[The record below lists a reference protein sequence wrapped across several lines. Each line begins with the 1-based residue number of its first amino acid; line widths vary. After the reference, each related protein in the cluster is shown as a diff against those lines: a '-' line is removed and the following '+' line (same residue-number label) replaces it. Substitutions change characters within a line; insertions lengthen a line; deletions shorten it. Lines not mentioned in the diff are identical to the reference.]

1 MGRPSMETA
10 RQWAPKPVRDR
21 LPGGKRKS
29 GLATRLQGGKSRS
42 KLSERLPGAGGK
54 GGTRLSERLPGGKG
68 GSGLLD
74 APKAAMRGSRR
85 RGWAGGRRRRTAG
98 GLSGRAA
105 AVRKRAPSM
114 PKPPSVSMPSVSM
127 PSVSMPSIPK
137 RSRKARRRT
146 RRMAGNLG
154 LLVGAGA
161 GYVLGTKAGR
171 ERYQQIVDQAKQ
183 LWQRPQ
189 VQDTVAKGRDRAAS
203 GVSKAAATAGD
214 RLSQVRERSERTPEP
229 EPSPNGPSRPATAQ
243 APGPSS
249 PGATGA
255 PE

>member
-29 GLATRLQGGKSRS
+29 GLAARL
-42 KLSERLPGAGGK
+42 AGGK
-54 GGTRLSERLPGGKG
+54 RKPGLAERLPGGKSA
-68 GSGLLD
+68 SGLLD
-74 APKAAMRGSRR
+74 APRSAMRRRRR
-85 RGWAGGRRRRTAG
+85 RGWAGGRRRRTGG
-98 GLSGRAA
+98 GLSARAA
-105 AVRKRAPSM
+105 AVRQRAPSM
-114 PKPPSVSMPSVSM
+114 PKPPQVSMPSVSMPSVSM
-127 PSVSMPSIPK
+127 PSVSMPSMPK

-146 RRMAGNLG
+146 RRVVGNLG

-183 LWQRPQ
+183 LWERPD
-189 VQDTVAKGRDRAAS
+189 VQDKVAKGRDRAAS

-214 RLSQVRERSERTPEP
+214 RLSQVRERSERKP
-229 EPSPNGPSRPATAQ
+229 EPSPSANGPGRQAATQ